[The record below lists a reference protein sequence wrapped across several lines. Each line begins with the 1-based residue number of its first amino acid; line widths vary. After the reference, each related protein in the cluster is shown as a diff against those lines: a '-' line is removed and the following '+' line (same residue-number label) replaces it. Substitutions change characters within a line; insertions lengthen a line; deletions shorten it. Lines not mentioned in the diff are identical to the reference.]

1 MKNSHLI
8 KRTNA
13 ELEKDALREDMLAN
27 SQKFNTK
34 VREVYNREIDVDAVS
49 EEAGKRLA
57 DEQKKLLQQE
67 VERAIEFMQGEI
79 NSFNNLIEPNNG

>member
-8 KRTNA
+8 KRDETQA
-13 ELEKDALREDMLAN
+13 QRDALREDMLAN

-34 VREVYNREIDVDAVS
+34 VREVYNREIDIDEVS

-79 NSFNNLIEPNNG
+79 NSFNNLIEPNV